1 MNRRTLLLGLAA
13 SALTAA
19 CSSLGPQTGSFAE
32 KIEGRFSTVTE
43 FRGRKESQTGSFT
56 LRRSGSATVL
66 ELGHPLTGILARITV
81 SPQLTTL
88 ETSDGKKLSDR
99 TPERLMMNE
108 LGFSFP
114 VTEMMGWLSSPPPGD
129 ELSAPPWRIEFLTK
143 TADGLPKLVRVTR
156 AESAAAPSVRLTVT
170 IDKRDAN
177 AS

>member
-1 MNRRTLLLGLAA
+1 MKRRTLLLGLAA

-88 ETSDGKKLSDR
+88 ETSDGKKL
-99 TPERLMMNE
+99 PERLMMNE

>member
-1 MNRRTLLLGLAA
+1 MKRRTLLLGLAA

-99 TPERLMMNE
+99 TPERLMM
-108 LGFSFP
+108 
-114 VTEMMGWLSSPPPGD
+114 TEMMGWLSSPPPGD

>member
-1 MNRRTLLLGLAA
+1 MKRRTLLLGLAA

-43 FRGRKESQTGSFT
+43 FRGRKVSQTGSFT
-56 LRRSGSATVL
+56 LTRAGSSTVL

-114 VTEMMGWLSSPPPGD
+114 VTEMMG
-129 ELSAPPWRIEFLTK
+129 
-143 TADGLPKLVRVTR
+143 
-156 AESAAAPSVRLTVT
+156 
-170 IDKRDAN
+170 
-177 AS
+177 